1 MIFGKNKYLFYLIKF
16 ICFSRMSN
24 QKILELEATLKDA
37 TSSTEITD
45 LKISLN
51 RTMTRYEEES
61 TRTKNQIDELQK
73 QLDNSGKSKRC
84 YSRFLNK

>member
-1 MIFGKNKYLFYLIKF
+1 
-16 ICFSRMSN
+16 MSN
-24 QKILELEATLKDA
+24 QKILELEATLKDT

-45 LKISLN
+45 LKKSLN

-73 QLDNSGKSKRC
+73 QLDNSGKSKRLLFEL
-84 YSRFLNK
+84 FLK